1 MRFKDFLA
9 KLDENYSVG
18 TEVSGQE
25 YDDHFKKTSEL
36 IRHADEAKKKLLAAK
51 RYSEQEELKKI
62 HRPLQDLADAARE
75 KLQNMT
81 VRSESVEVNE
91 AIDGYAAHKAGKAN
105 ANNYFMS
112 QVGESLDDYAN
123 KGGMHPTQSDAEYNH
138 KKSTH
143 YQATFSTS
151 KGLDYSVRRKDLP
164 VGHPQWSHSVVL

>member
-9 KLDENYSVG
+9 KLDESDNYN
-18 TEVSGQE
+18 
-25 YDDHFKKTSEL
+25 L
-36 IRHADEAKKKLLAAK
+36 RHNKNHPQFVAGLAAWK
-51 RYSEQEELKKI
+51 SGKAKSNPHDPKTHDYI
-62 HRPLQDLADAARE
+62 HWQRGYDSGLDEGFVQYTPEYTA
-75 KLQNMT
+75 
-81 VRSESVEVNE
+81 
-91 AIDGYAAHKAGKAN
+91 GYAAHKAGKSN
-105 ANNYFMS
+105 VNNYFMS

-143 YQATFSTS
+143 YQATFTTS

>member
-1 MRFKDFLA
+1 MKV
-9 KLDENYSVG
+9 ENNEELEEG
-18 TEVSGQE
+18 AQ
-25 YDDHFKKTSEL
+25 DDQ
-36 IRHADEAKKKLLAAK
+36 AAK
-51 RYSEQEELKKI
+51 YHRENPERSDYLGLLQHLRDAEGAPGGELSPRYT
-62 HRPLQDLADAARE
+62 A
-75 KLQNMT
+75 
-81 VRSESVEVNE
+81 
-91 AIDGYAAHKAGKAN
+91 GYAAHKAGKAN

-143 YQATFSTS
+143 YQATFTTS

>member
-9 KLDENYSVG
+9 KLDEGFVQY
-18 TEVSGQE
+18 TPE
-25 YDDHFKKTSEL
+25 YT
-36 IRHADEAKKKLLAAK
+36 A
-51 RYSEQEELKKI
+51 
-62 HRPLQDLADAARE
+62 
-75 KLQNMT
+75 
-81 VRSESVEVNE
+81 
-91 AIDGYAAHKAGKAN
+91 GYAAHKAGKAN

-143 YQATFSTS
+143 YQATFTTS
-151 KGLDYSVRRKDLP
+151 KGLDYSVRRVDLP